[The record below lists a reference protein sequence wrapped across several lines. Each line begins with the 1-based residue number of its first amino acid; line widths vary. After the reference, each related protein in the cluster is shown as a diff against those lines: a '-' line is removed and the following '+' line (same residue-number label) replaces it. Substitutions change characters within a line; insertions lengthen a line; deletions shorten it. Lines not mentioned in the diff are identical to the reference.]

1 MDCRKQKPD
10 DTNRKKWQNNEKEN
24 KTQTYNI
31 SRQQITLIDFSR
43 F

>member
-24 KTQTYNI
+24 KTQTYFQTANN
-31 SRQQITLIDFSR
+31 TNR